1 MKKEMLFLYRISVII
16 CLLISWNLGNITAV
30 FANESTIQARPIKK
44 FSASDDESS
53 IIDAQN
59 QEIQNL
65 LGKIEV
71 LQHNLAQLEK
81 KVELLDKSL
90 TEMKS
95 AGVSDLNQATSGSQD
110 ASNDIEADDIAGNEN
125 EAKEVGAANKIVTNK
140 VHSKV
145 KNNDVSQNNV
155 AGRVV
160 GDAVKV
166 PAGAAKTVIKSGDKS
181 KEAGNSD
188 GVDAFAAV
196 ADTKKDQGQKSQNP
210 KTQQKVDQKAVGAK
224 TNQVPDEKKSYDLA
238 LASLKDSKFE
248 EAEQKFSVFIKN
260 FPQSALQ
267 SKAYFW
273 YGESFYKRNIFDKA
287 AISYLKGYKQDPKG
301 SKAADSLLKLA
312 LSLGSLKK
320 KQDACAMLSKLESEY
335 PNRSAD
341 SVKKAKDAKIKF
353 GCN

>member
-1 MKKEMLFLYRISVII
+1 MKKEMLFLYRISVVI
-16 CLLISWNLGNITAV
+16 CLLVSWNLGNITVV

-44 FSASDDESS
+44 FSSSDDESS

-65 LGKIEV
+65 LGKVEL

-95 AGVSDLNQATSGSQD
+95 GGIAGPNQAASSSQD
-110 ASNDIEADDIAGNEN
+110 TATQMEIGDSEGNE
-125 EAKEVGAANKIVTNK
+125 ARAVNKIVANK
-140 VHSKV
+140 VHSKT
-145 KNNDVSQNNV
+145 KDSDTDQNNV
-155 AGRVV
+155 VDEIAEGSL
-160 GDAVKV
+160 KV
-166 PAGAAKTVIKSGDKS
+166 PAGLAKNAIKSGAKS
-181 KEAGNSD
+181 KGAGNSD
-188 GVDAFAAV
+188 NDDAFAAV
-196 ADTKKDQGQKSQNP
+196 ESGKKDQVQKVQNP
-210 KTQQKVDQKAVGAK
+210 KNQQKLDPKAVGAK
-224 TNQVPDEKKSYDLA
+224 NNNQVTDEKKAYDLA
-238 LASLKDSKFE
+238 LASLKDGKFE
-248 EAEQKFSVFIKN
+248 DAEQKFSVFMKN
-260 FPQSALQ
+260 YPQSSLQ

-301 SKAADSLLKLA
+301 SKAPDSLLKLA

-335 PNRSAD
+335 HNRSAD
-341 SVKKAKDAKIKF
+341 SVKRTKDAKIKF